1 MPLQKLRMPAVSDT
15 RPRQTSNDRDQGVL
29 DGVDEANRPLQRLAA
44 EERTDLFFD
53 ISVGI
58 IDKKSEMFTWQ
69 LGQRHLRHLR
79 EASVA

>member
-1 MPLQKLRMPAVSDT
+1 MKRNISLVSSVPLLI
-15 RPRQTSNDRDQGVL
+15 
-29 DGVDEANRPLQRLAA
+29 
-44 EERTDLFFD
+44 DLFFD